1 MSDSKLP
8 VARVNLHPVSVAIWA
23 NRTEKGT
30 FYSVTIASRYK
41 DASGKWKNSVS
52 LNEQE
57 LLLAAKA
64 LDQAHTEILKLR
76 AADRQSGLSDEDAA

>member
-1 MSDSKLP
+1 MSDSKP
-8 VARVNLHPVSVAIWA
+8 PIARVKLHPVSVAIWA
-23 NRTEKGT
+23 NKTDKGT

-41 DASGKWKNSVS
+41 DANGKWRNSVS

-76 AADRQSGLSDEDAA
+76 AADRDSGHSDEDAA